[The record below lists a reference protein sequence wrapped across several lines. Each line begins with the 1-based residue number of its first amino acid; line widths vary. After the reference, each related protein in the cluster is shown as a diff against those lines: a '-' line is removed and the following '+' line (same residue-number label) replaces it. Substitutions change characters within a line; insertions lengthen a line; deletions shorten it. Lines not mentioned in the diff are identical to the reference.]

1 MQEQQPYRQFGK
13 ETATFIVELVNNQ
26 SGGYEFLEFRDDGH
40 TPGVYVSETYIGLFP
55 SGGEG
60 IEAGNVF
67 EWNPACDTEDDTDP
81 EAAPLLP
88 VPFTAKELAAFL
100 LYGVGNYIQERLGR
114 IGQLDEDQLS
124 KLGGVRK
131 KLPRQAL
138 RAAYVEAE
146 RAQQIVGLPDIEAQ
160 ELAYSLTEQL
170 DEAEREEN
178 HSQGVF
184 ARDISPEE
192 ASRRRALVVESLADL
207 RKRTQIAKS
216 EAAAKAAQWRGAM
229 VRQLLEPLPQTPEQ
243 PVSAGANREELARLR
258 AEAEARRQDEER
270 KAAEERAAEGVRLAA
285 ERAEIARQR
294 EAQEAKAREV
304 RAELDRQ
311 AAELRAQQEA
321 VRKRQEESAAEVKR
335 LEDERIEAE
344 ARRIERAPGGALH
357 GAGGEPRD
365 YEQEL
370 EGLFDSVG
378 SAQLEAMFPDNE
390 KWAKYAERAA
400 RNGLALARV
409 GRGKF
414 NPYLAARWWI
424 NEQCPAGWDWS
435 RCARQLANNLPARS
449 RDSRHLLTGDFD

>member
-160 ELAYSLTEQL
+160 ELAYSLAEQL

-258 AEAEARRQDEER
+258 AEAEARRQEDER
-270 KAAEERAAEGVRLAA
+270 KAAEGRAAEEARLAT
-285 ERAEIARQR
+285 ERAEIAKQR
-294 EAQEAKAREV
+294 EEQEAKALAE
-304 RAELDRQ
+304 RAELERQ
-311 AAELRAQQEA
+311 TAELRAQQEV
-321 VRKRQEESAAEVKR
+321 VRKQQEAVAAETKR
-335 LEDERIEAE
+335 LEDERIAAEEAIE
-344 ARRIERAPGGALH
+344 ADAHRIEPEQHQGAPVAEPQSTTGRQSQINDQREENVSSWKDRVRSLADEEHRKAKAAGYDLTKQQIAEKVAAVAEKMGIRGAYAKLTP
-357 GAGGEPRD
+357 ANVLR
-365 YEQEL
+365 
-370 EGLFDSVG
+370 
-378 SAQLEAMFPDNE
+378 EALQGD
-390 KWAKYAERAA
+390 
-400 RNGLALARV
+400 
-409 GRGKF
+409 
-414 NPYLAARWWI
+414 RWKR
-424 NEQCPAGWDWS
+424 PTD
-435 RCARQLANNLPARS
+435 
-449 RDSRHLLTGDFD
+449 